1 MGLEGRALAVVHGE
15 ESTLACYDLAAGREM
30 FRAPTG
36 PRPQDACL
44 SHDRRLLYVT
54 GHGRPGT
61 DPDAERGHAI
71 DVFDLRRRKSV
82 ASIPLGRH
90 LRPCGIAVH
99 SGGRLFVTCEE
110 DETLLVLRLEDE
122 SLHKAVPLAAHQ
134 PRAVAV
140 SPDGRTAFTANSASG
155 SVSGI
160 DVMMGVVLRTLD
172 LGGRPEGLAF
182 APEGGTLYVALPEQG
197 RIALVDAAR
206 IEAVGEIE
214 TGPCPVRVA
223 VTPDGARLAVLLHH
237 GQALEIVDTATRQRT
252 HTIPIDG
259 PPTHLSLSHDGELAF
274 ASCGGGRIEVVSLAD
289 ARILRELAT
298 RGTLGA
304 TVPLTL
310 AEVAGG
316 R

>member
-15 ESTLACYDLAAGREM
+15 ESTLACYDLARGREI

-54 GHGRPGT
+54 GQGRPGT

-71 DVFDLRRRKSV
+71 DVFDLRRRTSV

-90 LRPCGIAVH
+90 LRPCGVAVH

-122 SLHKAVPLAAHQ
+122 SLHKAVPLQTHG
-134 PRAVAV
+134 PRALAV
-140 SPDGRTAFTANSASG
+140 SPDGRTVFTANTGSG

-182 APEGGTLYVALPEQG
+182 SPDGRTLNVALPEQG
-197 RIALVDAAR
+197 RIALVDAER
-206 IEAVGEIE
+206 IQSIGEIE

-223 VTPDGARLAVLLHH
+223 VTPDGARLAVLLRH
-237 GQALEIVDTATRQRT
+237 GQALEIVDAATGQRT
-252 HTIPIDG
+252 QTIPIDG
-259 PPTHLSLSHDGELAF
+259 APTQLSLSPDGELAF
-274 ASCGGGRIEVVSLAD
+274 ASCEGGRIEVVSLSD
-289 ARILRELAT
+289 GRIVRELVT
-298 RGTLGA
+298 RGGPGA
-304 TVPLTL
+304 SVPLAL
-310 AEVAGG
+310 AEVSGG